1 MRCYA
6 NQLTSQLKK
15 GLAPFYMVFGEEP
28 YQIAECVSQIRQ
40 AAKQHG
46 FDEVIKFTL
55 MQGFDWQEII
65 AQYQSMSLFSAR
77 TLIEF
82 DLNEQKPGTTGSQIF
97 KQLTELVNDDTILV
111 LKGAKASQD
120 IQRSAWF
127 KALDKQGI
135 FVPCY
140 PLTGNHLTRW
150 LDEQCYR
157 LNLNLHNNAKQSLIE
172 ATEGNLL
179 ACHQELEKL
188 SLLYGSDL
196 VDQQAVMQGLLNQSK
211 FDIFDLSDALLKGH
225 AEQTVK
231 VMTKLAADNI
241 EAMSIFWAINKEA
254 SNLLAMQHARLTGAN
269 MTDLYKQFNIW
280 KNQQATIQHALN
292 RLNSKVLEQII
303 KQLAQFDAAYKQG
316 NLIAPYQ
323 ALTHICLV
331 FCQPLSIPL
340 PCHPHSD

>member
-6 NQLTSQLKK
+6 NQLPSQLKK

-28 YQIAECVSQIRQ
+28 YQITQCVMQIRQ
-40 AAKQHG
+40 AAKQQG

-55 MQGFDWQEII
+55 MPGFDWQEII

-82 DLNEQKPGTTGSQIF
+82 DLNEQKPGTQGSQIF
-97 KQLTELVNDDTILV
+97 KQLVELVNPDTILV
-111 LKGAKASQD
+111 LKGAKAGQD

-127 KALDKQGI
+127 KALDKQGV

-140 PLTGNHLTRW
+140 PLTGNHLSRW
-150 LDEQCYR
+150 LNEQCDS
-157 LNLNLHNNAKQSLIE
+157 LNLNLHNNAKQSLID

-211 FDIFDLSDALLKGH
+211 FDIFDLSHALLQGQS
-225 AEQTVK
+225 EQVVK
-231 VMTKLAADNI
+231 IMSKLADDNT

-254 SNLLAMQHARLTGAN
+254 ASLLAMQHGRLNGVN
-269 MTDLYKQFNIW
+269 MADLYKQFNIW
-280 KNQQATIQHALN
+280 KNQQATTQQALN
-292 RLNSKVLEQII
+292 RLNIKALEQIT
-303 KQLAQFDAAYKQG
+303 KHLAQFDAAYKQG
-316 NLIAPYQ
+316 NLVAPYQ

-331 FCQPLSIPL
+331 FCQPVEMAL
-340 PCHPHSD
+340 PCHPAFD

>member
-6 NQLTSQLKK
+6 NQLSSQLKK

-28 YQIAECVSQIRQ
+28 YQITQCIMQIRQ
-40 AAKQHG
+40 TAKQQG

-55 MQGFDWQEII
+55 MPGFDWQEII

-82 DLNEQKPGTTGSQIF
+82 DLNEQKPGTQGSQIF
-97 KQLTELVNDDTILV
+97 KQLVELVNPDTILV
-111 LKGAKASQD
+111 LKGAKAGQD

-127 KALDKQGI
+127 KALDKQGV

-140 PLTGNHLTRW
+140 PLTGNHLSRW
-150 LDEQCYR
+150 LDEQCDS
-157 LNLNLHNNAKQSLIE
+157 LNLNLHNNAKQSLID

-211 FDIFDLSDALLKGH
+211 FDIFDLSHALLQGQS
-225 AEQTVK
+225 EQVVK
-231 VMTKLAADNI
+231 IMSKLADDNT

-254 SNLLAMQHARLTGAN
+254 ASLLAMQHGRLNGAN
-269 MTDLYKQFNIW
+269 MADLYKQFNIW
-280 KNQQATIQHALN
+280 KNQQATTQQALN
-292 RLNSKVLEQII
+292 RLNIKALEQIT
-303 KQLAQFDAAYKQG
+303 KHLAQFDAAYKQG
-316 NLIAPYQ
+316 NLVAPYQ

-331 FCQPLSIPL
+331 FCQPVEMAL
-340 PCHPHSD
+340 PCHPAFD

>member
-111 LKGAKASQD
+111 LKGTKASQD

-225 AEQTVK
+225 AEQAVK
-231 VMTKLAADNI
+231 VMTKLAADNT

>member
-6 NQLTSQLKK
+6 NQLPSQLKK

-28 YQIAECVSQIRQ
+28 YQITQCIMQIRQ
-40 AAKQHG
+40 TAKQQG

-55 MQGFDWQEII
+55 MPGFDWQEII

-82 DLNEQKPGTTGSQIF
+82 DLNEQKPGTQGSQIF
-97 KQLTELVNDDTILV
+97 KQLVELVNPDTILV
-111 LKGAKASQD
+111 LKGAKAGQD

-127 KALDKQGI
+127 KALDKQGV

-140 PLTGNHLTRW
+140 PLTGNHLSRW
-150 LDEQCYR
+150 LDEQCDS
-157 LNLNLHNNAKQSLIE
+157 LNLNLHNNAKQSLID

-211 FDIFDLSDALLKGH
+211 FDIFDLSHALLQGQS
-225 AEQTVK
+225 EQVVK
-231 VMTKLAADNI
+231 IMSKLADDNT

-254 SNLLAMQHARLTGAN
+254 ASLLAMQHGRLNGAN
-269 MTDLYKQFNIW
+269 MADLYKQFNIW
-280 KNQQATIQHALN
+280 KNQQATTQQALN
-292 RLNSKVLEQII
+292 RLNIKALEQIT
-303 KQLAQFDAAYKQG
+303 KHLAQFDAAYKQG

-331 FCQPLSIPL
+331 FCQPVEMAL
-340 PCHPHSD
+340 PCHPAFD

>member
-6 NQLTSQLKK
+6 NQLPSQLKK

-28 YQIAECVSQIRQ
+28 YQITQCIMQIRQ
-40 AAKQHG
+40 TTKQQG

-55 MQGFDWQEII
+55 MPGFDWQEII

-82 DLNEQKPGTTGSQIF
+82 DLNEQKPGTQGSQIF
-97 KQLTELVNDDTILV
+97 KQLVELVNPDTILV
-111 LKGAKASQD
+111 LKGAKAGQD

-127 KALDKQGI
+127 KALDKQGV

-140 PLTGNHLTRW
+140 PLTGNHLSRW
-150 LDEQCYR
+150 LDEQCDS
-157 LNLNLHNNAKQSLIE
+157 LNLNLHNNAKQSLID

-211 FDIFDLSDALLKGH
+211 FDIFDLSHALLQGQS
-225 AEQTVK
+225 EQVVK
-231 VMTKLAADNI
+231 IMSKLADDNT

-254 SNLLAMQHARLTGAN
+254 ASLLAMQHGRLNGAN
-269 MTDLYKQFNIW
+269 MADLYKQFNIW
-280 KNQQATIQHALN
+280 KNQQATTQQALN
-292 RLNSKVLEQII
+292 RLNIKALEQIT
-303 KQLAQFDAAYKQG
+303 KHLAQFDAAYKQG
-316 NLIAPYQ
+316 SLVAPYQ

-331 FCQPLSIPL
+331 FCQPVEMAL
-340 PCHPHSD
+340 PCHPAFD

>member
-97 KQLTELVNDDTILV
+97 KHLTELVNDDTILV

-225 AEQTVK
+225 AEQAVK
-231 VMTKLAADNI
+231 VMTKLAADNT